1 MGTVVFPSANL
12 KIFLTAS
19 IEERAKRRHKQLI
32 SKGIGAMLPD
42 LLRDLG
48 ERDKRDTERS
58 ISPLKPANDAVILD
72 STNLDVE
79 EVVNKILQRFQK
91 LCLKLKVSCKCK
103 LTGVLPGNRQT

>member
-1 MGTVVFPSANL
+1 MGTEVFPTANL

-48 ERDKRDTERS
+48 ARDKRDAERLF
-58 ISPLKPANDAVILD
+58 SPLKPARDAVILD
-72 STNLDVE
+72 STDLGIE
-79 EVVNKILQRFQK
+79 EVVAQILQRFK
-91 LCLKLKVSCKCK
+91 KC
-103 LTGVLPGNRQT
+103 G

>member
-1 MGTVVFPSANL
+1 
-12 KIFLTAS
+12 
-19 IEERAKRRHKQLI
+19 
-32 SKGIGAMLPD
+32 MLPD

-79 EVVNKILQRFQK
+79 EVVNQILQRFQ
-91 LCLKLKVSCKCK
+91 SC
-103 LTGVLPGNRQT
+103 V